1 MRTKLLPASL
11 ALATGLLAC
20 NQALAD
26 GPLLWQNNS
35 VTYLYGQDFKVNP
48 EIQQTFTFEH
58 ASGWTWGDLFL
69 FVDQI
74 NYNGKA
80 DANAGNNTYYGEI
93 SPRLSFGKLF
103 DQKIA
108 FGPVTDVLLATT
120 YERGENR
127 NQNYLLGPG
136 FDLALPGFDYFQLNF
151 YYRKPDG
158 ITKNPSG
165 QWQVTP
171 VWSYTVPVGKSDIL
185 IDGFMDWVWNNKDA
199 TTNRPNDLHANLHF
213 NPQIK
218 YDLGKALDLGAK
230 QLYVGVEYDYW
241 SNKYGIDDNSYLGD
255 TILGGTDQNT
265 ASLLVKVHF

>member
-80 DANAGNNTYYGEI
+80 DANAGNNTYYGE
-93 SPRLSFGKLF
+93 
-103 DQKIA
+103 
-108 FGPVTDVLLATT
+108 
-120 YERGENR
+120 
-127 NQNYLLGPG
+127 
-136 FDLALPGFDYFQLNF
+136 
-151 YYRKPDG
+151 
-158 ITKNPSG
+158 
-165 QWQVTP
+165 
-171 VWSYTVPVGKSDIL
+171 
-185 IDGFMDWVWNNKDA
+185 
-199 TTNRPNDLHANLHF
+199 
-213 NPQIK
+213 
-218 YDLGKALDLGAK
+218 
-230 QLYVGVEYDYW
+230 
-241 SNKYGIDDNSYLGD
+241 
-255 TILGGTDQNT
+255 
-265 ASLLVKVHF
+265 